1 LTIATVGKRQGDRGN
16 LCIFLPHYGKLR
28 IALYNLS
35 EISPSTDALS
45 VTTDMKPVLF
55 KRLSPW
61 LLGTALSMSVL
72 GTSCRPTPE
81 ANAAAPVVP
90 VELETLQTTTVKASS
105 EFVGNLEAAQIV
117 EVRPEIQGRIEQ
129 ILVVPGQD
137 VGAGQ
142 SVMVLKPD
150 QTVPQY
156 QGSLA
161 AVDVARGSRDNALKA
176 LDVAKAQLDT
186 ARATLDLDNTNVE
199 RAQRLVDAGALGQ
212 IRLDEALNKQE
223 ASQNNVVAFQEQVAA
238 AEVQVQ
244 QAEASIRQAEAQ
256 AEASLVSVE
265 FKDVVTPISGVMD
278 DLPVKLGD
286 YVSVGQPVAKV
297 TQLDSML
304 LNIQVP
310 SNRAAQL
317 RTGLAVELLD
327 PNSKQQLAT
336 GSLTFVAP
344 TVDSQAQT
352 ILTKAQF
359 RNPDGQLRDGQ
370 YVEARIIWETQ
381 PGVLVP
387 TTAITRVGG
396 KEFIYVVDDEPNE
409 DGQTVVRLT
418 PVELGDLQ
426 DDSYQ
431 VVSGVAAGDRIAV
444 SNILKLRD
452 GVAVQADSASE
463 PESASESES

>member
-1 LTIATVGKRQGDRGN
+1 MA
-16 LCIFLPHYGKLR
+16 
-28 IALYNLS
+28 A
-35 EISPSTDALS
+35 
-45 VTTDMKPVLF
+45 KPVLLR
-55 KRLSPW
+55 RLSP
-61 LLGTALSMSVL
+61 LLLSTALSLSVVAS
-72 GTSCRPTPE
+72 SCRPTPE

-90 VELETLQTTTVKASS
+90 VELETLQTSTVKESS

-129 ILVVPGQD
+129 IFVTPGQE

-142 SVMVLKPD
+142 SIMRLKPD

-161 AVDVARGSRDNALKA
+161 GVDVARGNRDNTLKA
-176 LDVAKAQLDT
+176 LDVARAQLDT
-186 ARATLDLDNTNVE
+186 ALATLQLDTTNVE
-199 RAQRLVDAGALGQ
+199 RAQQLVDAGALGQ
-212 IRLDEALNKQE
+212 IRLDEALNKQA
-223 ASQNNVVAFQEQVAA
+223 ASRNNVKAAQEQVAA

-244 QAEASIRQAEAQ
+244 QAEAAIRQAEAQ

-265 FKDVVTPISGVMD
+265 FKDVVTPIAGIMD

-286 YVSVGQPVAKV
+286 YVSVGQSVAKV
-297 TQLDSML
+297 TQLETML

-310 SNRAAQL
+310 SNRSAQL

-336 GSLTFVAP
+336 GSLTFVSP
-344 TVDSQAQT
+344 TVDNQAQT

-359 RNPDGQLRDGQ
+359 RNPNGQLRDGQ
-370 YVEARIIWETQ
+370 YVEARIVWDTQ

-409 DGQTVVRLT
+409 EGQTIVRLT
-418 PVELGDLQ
+418 PVELGDIQ
-426 DDSYQ
+426 DGNYQ
-431 VVSGVAAGDRIAV
+431 VISGVEAGDRIAV
-444 SNILKLRD
+444 SNILKLSD
-452 GVAVQADSASE
+452 GVAIEANSASE
-463 PESASESES
+463 PTTTSRSES

>member
-1 LTIATVGKRQGDRGN
+1 
-16 LCIFLPHYGKLR
+16 
-28 IALYNLS
+28 
-35 EISPSTDALS
+35 
-45 VTTDMKPVLF
+45 M
-55 KRLSPW
+55 
-61 LLGTALSMSVL
+61 
-72 GTSCRPTPE
+72 
-81 ANAAAPVVP
+81 
-90 VELETLQTTTVKASS
+90 
-105 EFVGNLEAAQIV
+105 
-117 EVRPEIQGRIEQ
+117 
-129 ILVVPGQD
+129 
-137 VGAGQ
+137 
-142 SVMVLKPD
+142 
-150 QTVPQY
+150 
-156 QGSLA
+156 
-161 AVDVARGSRDNALKA
+161 DVARGSRDNALKA